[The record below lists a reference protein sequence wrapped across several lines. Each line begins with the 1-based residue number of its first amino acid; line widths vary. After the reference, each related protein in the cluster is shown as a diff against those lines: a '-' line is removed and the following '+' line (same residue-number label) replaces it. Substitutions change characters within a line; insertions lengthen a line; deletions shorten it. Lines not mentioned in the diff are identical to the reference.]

1 MWLVFSL
8 VFVAGAKI
16 IYDYN
21 FVAPLKKADK
31 FNMQHQL
38 YAYWMNWQELGE
50 ADLKNNN
57 SRQYIHTALAVL
69 EQNSGKI

>member
-31 FNMQHQL
+31 FNMQH
-38 YAYWMNWQELGE
+38 
-50 ADLKNNN
+50 
-57 SRQYIHTALAVL
+57 
-69 EQNSGKI
+69 